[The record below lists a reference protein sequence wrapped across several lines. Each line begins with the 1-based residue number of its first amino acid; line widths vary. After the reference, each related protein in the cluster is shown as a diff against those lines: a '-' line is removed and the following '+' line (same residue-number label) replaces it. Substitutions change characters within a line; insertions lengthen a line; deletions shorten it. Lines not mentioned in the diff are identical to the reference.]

1 MSRAAGGGFV
11 VAIDGPAAS
20 GKSTT
25 ARMAADRLG
34 FLYLDTG
41 AMYRAVTWKALQD
54 GIDPDDAAA
63 LEELVGRVRLDLA
76 DDPSGARVLVDG
88 EDVTERI
95 REPRISREVSRVSR
109 VPAVRRAMVAAQRSL
124 GERGAVVVEGRDI
137 GTVVFPGAAVK
148 VFLAASIDERARR
161 RREELLRAGLDQ
173 AFDELRDEIRRRDEL
188 DSGREDSPLRQAE
201 DAVRIDTTGLT
212 VEEQVERV
220 VQIVR
225 AAEAAEGP
233 VPRGLKRPPA

>member
-1 MSRAAGGGFV
+1 
-11 VAIDGPAAS
+11 
-20 GKSTT
+20 
-25 ARMAADRLG
+25 
-34 FLYLDTG
+34 
-41 AMYRAVTWKALQD
+41 
-54 GIDPDDAAA
+54 
-63 LEELVGRVRLDLA
+63 
-76 DDPSGARVLVDG
+76 
-88 EDVTERI
+88 
-95 REPRISREVSRVSR
+95 
-109 VPAVRRAMVAAQRSL
+109 MVAAQRSL